1 MSLIAFFSG
10 SLIPAMFVFTVQP
23 PSEVKVA
30 FEHRFANIS
39 DLKWHKENN
48 HEYEAS
54 FKIAGAEYSANFD
67 HTGKWLETES
77 AIEFD
82 QLPEKVKAAFNASYP
97 GAKVKESAKI
107 ESYDA
112 GTDYEVE
119 FRRGGK
125 TIELIYNPDGSLE
138 KA

>member
-54 FKIAGAEYSANFD
+54 FKI
-67 HTGKWLETES
+67 
-77 AIEFD
+77 
-82 QLPEKVKAAFNASYP
+82 
-97 GAKVKESAKI
+97 

-112 GTDYEVE
+112 GTHYEVE

>member
-10 SLIPAMFVFTVQP
+10 SLIPAIFVFSVQP

-30 FEHRFANIS
+30 FEHRFANVS
-39 DLKWHKENN
+39 DLKWHKENKI
-48 HEYEAS
+48 EYEAS
-54 FKIAGAEYSANFD
+54 FNMAGAEYSANFD

-82 QLPEKVKAAFNASYP
+82 QLPEDVKSAFNASYI

-107 ESYDA
+107 ESYDG
-112 GTDYEVE
+112 GTHYEVV
-119 FRRGGK
+119 FRLGGK
-125 TIELIYNPDGSLE
+125 TIELFYNPDGTLE